1 MKTEITDREKAEAIK
16 EIMETNLKIKPLGF
30 YVLIEMEEFK
40 TGSVIVRTQEYLD
53 KEQDATSVG
62 YVRAIGPTAYVGYP
76 GCDLNTPDGPLT
88 AEEQL
93 SGMSSATP
101 HGCWGLEIGQK
112 IEYRKF
118 EGKKSTVKGYEN
130 YRYIP
135 DSHIIGGIEDE

>member
-1 MKTEITDREKAEAIK
+1 M
-16 EIMETNLKIKPLGF
+16 KIKPLGF

-40 TGSVIVRTQEYLD
+40 KGGLIELSQEYLD

-76 GCDLNTPDGPLT
+76 GCEVPGEVIGGNLEYKENP
-88 AEEQL
+88 A
-93 SGMSSATP
+93 A
-101 HGCWGLEIGQK
+101 CWGLEIGQK

-135 DSHIIGGIEDE
+135 DSHIIGAIE